1 MTEEQSQGTPLI
13 DPEKVKSVVQESAPQ
28 PSSPQSQTEKP
39 TASTLGDKEY
49 IWGLGRRKKS
59 IARVRIRPG
68 SGKILINKRDVDKYF
83 TNLKDQNDVR
93 SPLVATDN
101 LERYDVWANVN
112 GGGSTGQAGAVVLGI
127 ARALAKADSD
137 TYVTLKG
144 KGYLTRDS
152 RIKERKKY
160 GQRGARRGFQFSK
173 R

>member
-1 MTEEQSQGTPLI
+1 MTEEQSEGSPLI
-13 DPEKVKSVVQESAPQ
+13 DPEKVQSVVQESVPQ
-28 PSSPQSQTEKP
+28 PPLPQSQPDKP
-39 TASTLGDKEY
+39 TGSTLGEKEY

-68 SGKILINKRDVDKYF
+68 SGKILINKREVDKYF
-83 TNLKDQNDVR
+83 TNPRDQKDVR

-101 LERYDVWANVN
+101 AERYDVWANVY

-137 TYVTLKG
+137 TYGTLKG

>member
-13 DPEKVKSVVQESAPQ
+13 DPEKVKSVVNESEPQ
-28 PSSPQSQTEKP
+28 PQTLKP
-39 TASTLGDKEY
+39 AAPTLGDKDY
-49 IWGLGRRKKS
+49 IWGTGRRKKS
-59 IARVRIRPG
+59 VARVRIRPG
-68 SGKILINKRDVDKYF
+68 SGKILINKRELEKYF
-83 TNLKDQNDVR
+83 TNPRDQMDVR

-101 LERYDVWANVN
+101 GERYDVWANVY

-137 TYVTLKG
+137 TYGALKG

-160 GQRGARRGFQFSK
+160 GQRGARRSFQFSK

>member
-1 MTEEQSQGTPLI
+1 MTEEQSQETPLL
-13 DPEKVKSVVQESAPQ
+13 DPNKGEALVPESVTL
-28 PSSPQSQTEKP
+28 PSSPQDQTEKSSA
-39 TASTLGDKEY
+39 TTLGPKEY

-59 IARVRIRPG
+59 VARVRIRPG
-68 SGKILINKRDVDKYF
+68 SGKILINKREVDKYF
-83 TNLKDQNDVR
+83 TNLRDQNAVR
-93 SPLVATDN
+93 SPLVATEN

-127 ARALAKADSD
+127 ARALMKADTD
-137 TYVTLKG
+137 TYSVLKG

-160 GQRGARRGFQFSK
+160 GQRGARRSFQFSK

>member
-13 DPEKVKSVVQESAPQ
+13 DPEKVGNVAQESAAQ

-39 TASTLGDKEY
+39 TPSTLGDKEY

-59 IARVRIRPG
+59 VARVRIRPG
-68 SGKILINKRDVDKYF
+68 SGKILINKREVDKYF
-83 TNLKDQNDVR
+83 TNPRDQIDVR

-101 LERYDVWANVN
+101 LERYDVWANVQ

-127 ARALAKADSD
+127 ARALMKADSD
-137 TYVTLKG
+137 TYSTLKG

>member
-1 MTEEQSQGTPLI
+1 MTEKQSQGTPLI
-13 DPEKVKSVVQESAPQ
+13 DPKKVKAVVQESAAP
-28 PSSPQSQTEKP
+28 PSSPQAQAEKSFV
-39 TASTLGDKEY
+39 STLGPKEY

-59 IARVRIRPG
+59 VARVRIRPG

-137 TYVTLKG
+137 TYVSLKG

>member
-1 MTEEQSQGTPLI
+1 MTEEQSQRTPLI
-13 DPEKVKSVVQESAPQ
+13 DSEKAKSVVQDSAPT
-28 PSSPQSQTEKP
+28 PSSPQVQPENP
-39 TASTLGDKEY
+39 AISTLGDKEY

-59 IARVRIRPG
+59 VARVRIRPG

-83 TNLKDQNDVR
+83 TNLRDQKDVR

-101 LERYDVWANVN
+101 LERFDVWVNVY

-127 ARALAKADSD
+127 ARALMKADSD
-137 TYVTLKG
+137 TYGTLKG

>member
-1 MTEEQSQGTPLI
+1 MTEEQSQETPLI
-13 DPEKVKSVVQESAPQ
+13 DPEKVKAMVPKSAAS
-28 PSSPQSQTEKP
+28 PSSPPAPTEKLS
-39 TASTLGDKEY
+39 ASDLGSKEY

-68 SGKILINKRDVDKYF
+68 SGKIIINKREVDKYF
-83 TNLKDQNDVR
+83 TNLRDQNDVR
-93 SPLVATDN
+93 SPLVATEN

-112 GGGSTGQAGAVVLGI
+112 GGGSTGQAGAIVLGI
-127 ARALAKADSD
+127 ARALMKADAD
-137 TYVTLKG
+137 TYSVLKA

-160 GQRGARRGFQFSK
+160 GRRGARRSFQFSK